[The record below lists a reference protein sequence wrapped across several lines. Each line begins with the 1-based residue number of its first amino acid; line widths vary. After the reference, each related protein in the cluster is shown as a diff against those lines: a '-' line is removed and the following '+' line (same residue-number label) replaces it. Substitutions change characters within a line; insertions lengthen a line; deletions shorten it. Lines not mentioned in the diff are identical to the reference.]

1 MRTVKL
7 KEFVKVEQGEN
18 PERLMKKIQQEVVFY
33 DQESFETD
41 GVYVDKR
48 EGHHLYNGDLAGY
61 TKNFIIRKMQQTGD
75 IIISLATEQAVIGS
89 PANNGKVYT
98 LNFVKLT
105 VEDKETFDPY
115 YLLYLFN
122 ESSSI
127 KRQLEKNRQGS
138 SGIKR
143 LTLRNLENLEI
154 PVRDAET
161 HQKIGQAYKELLEL
175 EKNLEEYK
183 SGMKI
188 AVKSLLEKEIN

>member
-1 MRTVKL
+1 MNIVQLKDVATVL
-7 KEFVKVEQGEN
+7 YGEI
-18 PERLMKKIQQEVVFY
+18 PSRLITRYGKGISFY
-33 DQESFETD
+33 DQSSFEEDMNYIKKQTIKTIYNEEIID
-41 GVYVDKR
+41 
-48 EGHHLYNGDLAGY
+48 EGDSIRNLLHNEGDL
-61 TKNFIIRKMQQTGD
+61 
-75 IIISLATEQAVIGS
+75 IISNSSEKAVVGS
-89 PANNGKVYT
+89 PLNVGKVYT
-98 LNFVKLT
+98 LNFAKISLDLSKVYPDYFIY
-105 VEDKETFDPY
+105 V
-115 YLLYLFN
+115 FN

-188 AVKSLLEKEIN
+188 VVKSLLEKEIN